1 MSVPINRKTLVVA
14 TLVVSFCAFAL
25 LLTGCSGSDKS
36 SDSSIV
42 VSGSTTVMPIAEQ
55 AADEFTKEHPQDSI
69 LVSGMGSSAG
79 IEGVSVGTAQ
89 IGTSSRDLKDD
100 ELKLGLTDIP
110 IAHDGIAII
119 VNSQNPVKALTST
132 QLRGIFAGKITN
144 WKELGGP
151 DLEIERVNRDEASGT
166 REAFSKIIMNKE
178 KFNEDSVVLP
188 GTGQVR
194 QVVSRTKGAIG
205 YISVGFVN
213 DEVKSLTVDGIAPTK
228 QNVAKGTYPISREL
242 HFFVKGKPTGLTKE
256 FIAYVLS
263 EKIQQSAIV
272 DAGFIPVEGAE
283 AGNE

>member
-1 MSVPINRKTLVVA
+1 MLMSMNRRTLVVVA
-14 TLVVSFCAFAL
+14 LVASFCLSL
-25 LLTGCSGSDKS
+25 LLLSGCGNSNET

-55 AADEFTKEHPQDSI
+55 AADEFTKENPKDSI

-79 IEGVSVGTAQ
+79 IEAVSVGTAQ

-110 IAHDGIAII
+110 IAHDGIAVI
-119 VNSQNPVKALTST
+119 VNNQNPIKVLTT
-132 QLRGIFAGKITN
+132 MQLRGIFSGKITN
-144 WKELGGP
+144 WKEVGGP

-166 REAFSKIIMNKE
+166 REAFSKIVMNEE

-213 DEVKSLTVDGIAPTK
+213 KEVKSLTIDGIAPTK
-228 QNVAKGTYPISREL
+228 QNVANGTYPISREL
-242 HFFVKGKPTGLTKE
+242 HFFIKGKPTGLTKE
-256 FIAYVLS
+256 FIDYVLS
-263 EKIQQSAIV
+263 EKVQKGPIV
-272 DAGFIPVEGAE
+272 DAGFIPVAGAKG
-283 AGNE
+283 GN

>member
-1 MSVPINRKTLVVA
+1 MFVPMNRKTLVVVA
-14 TLVVSFCAFAL
+14 LVASFCLSL
-25 LLTGCSGSDKS
+25 LLLSGCGDSNKTSDT
-36 SDSSIV
+36 SIV

-55 AADEFTKEHPQDSI
+55 AADEFTKEHPKDSI

-110 IAHDGIAII
+110 IAHDGIAAI
-119 VNSQNPVKALTST
+119 VNSKNPVKALTT
-132 QLRGIFAGKITN
+132 AQLQGIFAGEITN
-144 WKELGGP
+144 WKEVGGP

-166 REAFSKIIMNKE
+166 REAFSKIVMVDK

-194 QVVSRTKGAIG
+194 QVVGRTQGAIG

-213 DEVKSLTVDGIAPTK
+213 DEVKSLTIDGIAPTK
-228 QNVAKGTYPISREL
+228 ANVAKGAYPISREL

-256 FIAYVLS
+256 FINYVLS
-263 EKIQQSAIV
+263 EKIQQGAIV
-272 DAGFIPVEGAE
+272 DAGFIPVSGAKE
-283 AGNE
+283 AN

>member
-1 MSVPINRKTLVVA
+1 MSVSMNRRTLVVVA
-14 TLVVSFCAFAL
+14 LVASFCLSL
-25 LLTGCSGSDKS
+25 LLLSGCGNSNET

-55 AADEFTKEHPQDSI
+55 AADEFTKENPKDSI

-79 IEGVSVGTAQ
+79 IEAVSVGTAQ

-110 IAHDGIAII
+110 IAHDGIAVI
-119 VNSQNPVKALTST
+119 VNNQNPIKVLTT
-132 QLRGIFAGKITN
+132 MQLREIFSGKITN
-144 WKELGGP
+144 WKEVGGP

-166 REAFSKIIMNKE
+166 REAFSKIVMNEE

-213 DEVKSLTVDGIAPTK
+213 KEVKSLTIDGIAPTK
-228 QNVAKGTYPISREL
+228 QNVANGTYPISREL
-242 HFFVKGKPTGLTKE
+242 HFFIKGKPTGLTKE
-256 FIAYVLS
+256 FIDYVLS
-263 EKIQQSAIV
+263 EKVQKGPIV
-272 DAGFIPVEGAE
+272 DAGFIPVAGAKG
-283 AGNE
+283 GN